1 MIILVILQE
10 DPNIDNSKQAKKI
23 SPTHRQSDQL
33 AQDCVKVAN
42 LINPDKEKVDQ
53 EKTVHVTEATK
64 APVTNQTE
72 PIIAAEMA
80 NFEDSSK
87 EMSNIK
93 AIVPETTNL
102 QPTNTTNPT
111 INNTNPITITT
122 IPTTTQSLL

>member
-1 MIILVILQE
+1 MRLQE

-53 EKTVHVTEATK
+53 EKTVPVTEATK

-87 EMSNIK
+87 EMSDIK

>member
-1 MIILVILQE
+1 MI
-10 DPNIDNSKQAKKI
+10 
-23 SPTHRQSDQL
+23 TL
-33 AQDCVKVAN
+33 AQDCVKVEN
-42 LINPDKEKVDQ
+42 LINTDEEKVDQ
-53 EKTVHVTEATK
+53 EKTVPVTEATK
-64 APVTNQTE
+64 APVTMKTE
-72 PIIAAEMA
+72 PTIAAEMA
-80 NFEDSSK
+80 KFEDSTK